1 MHASKEGLAVK
12 RSIFFFILIAAF
24 ASDAGAQEGALQL
37 TLKEAIKTA
46 VEKNLDLKAELFTP
60 AQNEAELR
68 KNRAIYAP
76 HVTASTSYQ
85 DASNYSPGLA
95 RDYSTGSLTIT
106 PGAYQLLPT
115 GGTLNLSYQNIEQ
128 KNNTA
133 VPGSYWT
140 SSLLLSLNQPLLK
153 NFGREST
160 ELNIKVAELS
170 KEGSIS
176 HLKSRILATVAQVST
191 EYYKLGSYI
200 QDLESRKISL
210 ELAKRILAE
219 TEARVRAGVTPAMET
234 LNAQFGV
241 SSREKDIIDAEKA
254 VRDQVDVLS
263 QLLQLPKVTDIIPVD
278 LPTKS
283 AYEVNE
289 DEAVKKALANRPE
302 LAELQSQILTAELQA
317 KVAKSQTLP
326 SLNLTSSIG
335 FNGADAA
342 YGRTTERVGSL
353 GYPAWSV
360 GLQLDYPLGNQAA
373 ENDYVKSRLRS
384 EQLRTQ
390 FSSQKSTLET
400 EVRIAIRAV
409 QSSFKQLDVSD
420 RARLYADERLKA
432 YIKKNE
438 VGLATNK
445 DVLDVENDLTTARTN
460 QIKAQLAYST
470 ALSQL
475 WKSTGELLEK
485 EGIRVDAA
493 KSDELYKG
501 VR

>member
-1 MHASKEGLAVK
+1 MIVSAS
-12 RSIFFFILIAAF
+12 AA
-24 ASDAGAQEGALQL
+24 AAQEGALQL

-46 VEKNLDLKAELFTP
+46 VEKNLDLKAELYTP
-60 AQNEAELR
+60 AQNEADLR

-76 HVTASTSYQ
+76 HVTLNTSYQ
-85 DASNYSPGLA
+85 DASNFSPILA
-95 RDYSTGSLTIT
+95 KDFSSGSLTIT

-115 GGTLNLSYQNIEQ
+115 GGTLNLSYQNTEQ
-128 KNNTA
+128 KNNAA
-133 VPGSYWT
+133 VPGSYWS

-160 ELNIKVAELS
+160 ELNIKVTELT
-170 KEGSIS
+170 KDGSVS
-176 HLKSRILATVAQVST
+176 HLKRLILATVAQVST
-191 EYYKLGSYI
+191 EYYKLGSFI
-200 QDLESRKISL
+200 QDLESRKTSL
-210 ELAKRILAE
+210 ELAKRILVE

-241 SSREKDIIDAEKA
+241 SSREKDLNDAEKA

-263 QLLQLPKVTDIIPVD
+263 QLLQLQKVSGITPVD
-278 LPTKS
+278 LPS
-283 AYEVNE
+283 RAAYEVNE
-289 DEAVKKALANRPE
+289 DEAIKKALANRPE
-302 LAELQSQILTAELQA
+302 LAELQSLVASAELQA
-317 KVAKSQTLP
+317 KVARNQTLP
-326 SLNLTSSIG
+326 SLNFTSSIG
-335 FNGADAA
+335 FNGADTA
-342 YGRTTERVGSL
+342 YGRTTERVGSM

-360 GLQLDYPLGNQAA
+360 GLQLDYPIGNQAA
-373 ENDYVKSRLRS
+373 ENDYVKNRLRS

-390 FSSQKSTLET
+390 LASQKSSLET
-400 EVRIAIRAV
+400 EVRIAIRTV

-445 DVLDVENDLTTARTN
+445 DVLDVENDLTTAITN

-475 WKSTGELLEK
+475 WKSTGELLDR
-485 EGIRVDAA
+485 EGIRVDAS

-501 VR
+501 ER

>member
-1 MHASKEGLAVK
+1 MKRVSIASLL
-12 RSIFFFILIAAF
+12 IFFMSSAVVA
-24 ASDAGAQEGALQL
+24 AQEGALQL
-37 TLKEAIKTA
+37 TLKEAIKAA
-46 VEKNLDLKAELFTP
+46 VEKNLDLKAELYTP
-60 AQNEAELR
+60 AQNEADLR

-76 HVTASTSYQ
+76 HVTLNTSYQ
-85 DASNYSPGLA
+85 DASNFSPTLSK
-95 RDYSTGSLTIT
+95 DFSSSTLTIT

-128 KNNTA
+128 SNNTA
-133 VPGSYWT
+133 SPGSYWT
-140 SSLLLSLNQPLLK
+140 SSLLLSFNQPLLK

-160 ELNIKVAELS
+160 ELNIKVAELT
-170 KEGSIS
+170 KDGSVS
-176 HLKSRILATVAQVST
+176 RLKRLILATVAQVST
-191 EYYKLGSYI
+191 EYYKLGSFI

-241 SSREKDIIDAEKA
+241 SSREKDLNDAEKA
-254 VRDQVDVLS
+254 VRDQVDLLS
-263 QLLQLPKVTDIIPVD
+263 QLLQLQNVTDITPID
-278 LPTKS
+278 LPTRA

-289 DEAVKKALANRPE
+289 DEAIKKALANRPE
-302 LAELQSQILTAELQA
+302 LAELQSQVTSAELQA
-317 KVAKSQTLP
+317 KVAKNQTLP

-342 YGRTTERVGSL
+342 YGRTTERVGSM

-373 ENDYVKSRLRS
+373 ENDYVRNRLRS

-390 FSSQKSTLET
+390 LASQKSSLET
-400 EVRIAIRAV
+400 EVRIAIRTV

-445 DVLDVENDLTTARTN
+445 DVLDVETDLTTARTN

-475 WKSTGELLEK
+475 WKATGELLDR

-493 KSDELYKG
+493 KSDEIYKG

>member
-1 MHASKEGLAVK
+1 MKQSAIAL
-12 RSIFFFILIAAF
+12 IFSLISTSSVA
-24 ASDAGAQEGALQL
+24 AQEGTIQL
-37 TLKEAIKTA
+37 TLKEAIKAA
-46 VEKNLDLKAELFTP
+46 VEKNLDLKAELYTS
-60 AQNEAELR
+60 AQNEADLR

-76 HVTASTSYQ
+76 HVTLNTSYQ
-85 DASNYSPGLA
+85 DASNYSPSLA
-95 RDYSTGSLTIT
+95 RDYSAGSLTIT

-115 GGTLNLSYQNIEQ
+115 GGTLNLSYQNVEQ
-128 KNNTA
+128 KNSTA
-133 VPGSYWT
+133 VPGSYWS

-153 NFGREST
+153 NFGRDAT
-160 ELNIKVAELS
+160 ELNIKVAEFT
-170 KEGSIS
+170 KEGSINR
-176 HLKSRILATVAQVST
+176 LKSRILATVAQVSS

-200 QDLESRKISL
+200 QDLESRKTSL
-210 ELAKRILAE
+210 ELARRILAD
-219 TEARVRAGVTPAMET
+219 TEARVKAGVTPAMET

-254 VRDQVDVLS
+254 VRDQVDLLS
-263 QLLQLPKVTDIIPVD
+263 QLLQLQRVNEIRPVD
-278 LPTKS
+278 LPSK
-283 AYEVNE
+283 AVYVVNE
-289 DEAVKKALANRPE
+289 EESVNKAMANRPE
-302 LAELQSQILTAELQA
+302 LAELQSQLVSAELQA
-317 KVAKSQTLP
+317 KVARNQTLP

-335 FNGADAA
+335 FNGADSA
-342 YGRTTERVGSL
+342 YGRNTERVGSM
-353 GYPAWSV
+353 GYPVWSV
-360 GLQLDYPLGNQAA
+360 GLQLDYPLGNQSA
-373 ENDYVKSRLRS
+373 ENDYVKNRLRS

-390 FSSQKSTLET
+390 LASQKSSLET

-445 DVLDVENDLTTARTN
+445 DVLDVENDLTSARTN

-485 EGIRVDAA
+485 EGIKVDAA
-493 KSDELYKG
+493 KSDEIYNG

>member
-1 MHASKEGLAVK
+1 MKKSIITLLLITMSATTAV
-12 RSIFFFILIAAF
+12 
-24 ASDAGAQEGALQL
+24 AQEGTVQL
-37 TLKEAIKTA
+37 TLKEAIKAA
-46 VEKNLDLKAELFTP
+46 VEKNLDLKAELYTP
-60 AQNEAELR
+60 AQNEADLR

-76 HVTASTSYQ
+76 HVTLNTSYQ
-85 DASNYSPGLA
+85 DAYNYSPGLS
-95 RDYSTGSLTIT
+95 RDYSASSLTLT

-115 GGTLNLSYQNIEQ
+115 GGTLNLNYQNVEQ

-133 VPGSYWT
+133 VPGSYWS

-160 ELNIKVAELS
+160 ELNIKVAELT
-170 KEGSIS
+170 KDGSVS
-176 HLKSRILATVAQVST
+176 RLKSLILATVAQVST
-191 EYYKLGSYI
+191 EYYKLGSFI
-200 QDLESRKISL
+200 QDLESRKTSL
-210 ELAKRILAE
+210 ALAKRILVE

-254 VRDQVDVLS
+254 VRDQIDVLS
-263 QLLQLPKVTDIIPVD
+263 QLLQLQKVTDIIPVD
-278 LPTKS
+278 LPFKS

-289 DEAVKKALANRPE
+289 DEAIRKALANRPE
-302 LAELQSQILTAELQA
+302 LAELQSQMVSAELQA
-317 KVAKSQTLP
+317 KVAKNQRLP

-335 FNGADAA
+335 LNGADVA
-342 YGRTTERVGSL
+342 YGRTTERVGSM
-353 GYPAWSV
+353 GYPVWSV

-373 ENDYVKSRLRS
+373 ENDYARSRLRS

-390 FSSQKSTLET
+390 LASQKSSLET

-475 WKSTGELLEK
+475 WKATGELLDK

-493 KSDELYKG
+493 KSDELYKD